1 MATSIGTRISIVSA
15 GALAS
20 MAAYAQSPERPYYG
34 WHGDWDWGWGHVVF
48 GSIMM
53 IVFWGGLILAI
64 VLAVRW
70 MGGGGPGQSS
80 NARGQKTALDILE
93 ERFARGEIDKEEF
106 LERKRHLSD

>member
-1 MATSIGTRISIVSA
+1 MATSIGTRIAIASA

-20 MAAYAQSPERPYYG
+20 MAAYAQSPERSSYG
-34 WHGDWDWGWGHVVF
+34 WHGDWGWGWGHVVF

-70 MGGGGPGQSS
+70 MGGGGPGQSAS
-80 NARGQKTALDILE
+80 ARGQKTALDILE